1 VSTHRTAF
9 SSTVRTGFVGV
20 VSGVALIMGAVIAT
34 SASAVD
40 DDPSLLSRHDSWEV
54 YTQELDGD
62 RLCYAI
68 TEPTDAAPS
77 NVEHGNVG
85 FLVATW
91 RSGAATEQPML
102 SVGYPLRLGAPTS
115 ARVGSDRFQMFTDG
129 ADAFVDA
136 DADEPRL
143 VRAMKRGY
151 TLRLETVSQR
161 GTQTTY
167 EFSLRGVTAALR
179 AVSNAC

>member
-1 VSTHRTAF
+1 MTTLRTAF
-9 SSTVRTGFVGV
+9 HITVRAGC
-20 VSGVALIMGAVIAT
+20 MGAIASALLAT
-34 SASAVD
+34 SALVATPAVAVG
-40 DDPSLLSRHDSWEV
+40 DDPTLRSRHERWEV
-54 YTQELDGD
+54 YVQELDGD

-68 TEPTDAAPS
+68 TEPSDSAPS

-85 FLVATW
+85 FLVASW

-115 ARVGSDRFQMFTDG
+115 ARVGSDRFKMFTDG
-129 ADAFVDA
+129 ADAFIEA

-179 AVSNAC
+179 AVDDAC